1 MNLLRH
7 TAPQSSGAAGIAE
20 VLRHTKIGS
29 AQPEQVRGHGPSSF
43 LDRTSNFGCVLC
55 PPHPPP
61 PQRLSVQEVPPL
73 LNGDSARSQQQQR
86 VLPSSHSDTGT
97 TQGSP
102 QVFRSLA
109 FGGGGGAAGGSSQGS
124 SPQHASTPVS
134 ASASPLPDAADPD
147 PAAAGIPAQPSALLL
162 TSTSN
167 LSPCLIPSTVMS
179 LSQLSPT
186 GGSLQGMTV
195 PIPHSAPH
203 SPPLPHSAP
212 LSRAM
217 TPVQLLHQQVG
228 PGASNTLSASHNPWF
243 LKSAEM
249 SATATLPLPRRPV
262 SEMRLGGF
270 QGETNLPRF
279 RRGSTEASEL
289 LEKLP
294 VFTRFHH
301 GNAASLSSAG
311 SSLPRMLPL
320 SGPAHVE
327 AVFAHTPGAS
337 PGGGACLLHFLPGDN
352 ITLLISEPRDGWHY
366 GQNERT
372 GRCVSCSSQAQ
383 IFNRFK
389 TAKKKKKG

>member
-1 MNLLRH
+1 M
-7 TAPQSSGAAGIAE
+7 
-20 VLRHTKIGS
+20 
-29 AQPEQVRGHGPSSF
+29 
-43 LDRTSNFGCVLC
+43 
-55 PPHPPP
+55 
-61 PQRLSVQEVPPL
+61 
-73 LNGDSARSQQQQR
+73 
-86 VLPSSHSDTGT
+86 LPSSQSDTGT

-109 FGGGGGAAGGSSQGS
+109 LGGGAAGGSSQGS

-134 ASASPLPDAADPD
+134 ASASPLPDGGIGAAESDP
-147 PAAAGIPAQPSALLL
+147 GSPAQQNALLL
-162 TSTSN
+162 TNTSN

-186 GGSLQGMTV
+186 SSSLQGMTV

-228 PGASNTLSASHNPWF
+228 PGGSNTLSTSHNPWF
-243 LKSAEM
+243 LKTTEM

-270 QGETNLPRF
+270 QGETSHPPPPIPKENRKAFKP
-279 RRGSTEASEL
+279 

-294 VFTRFHH
+294 VGMSKLLFF
-301 GNAASLSSAG
+301 SAG

-337 PGGGACLLHFLPGDN
+337 PGGGAGGGACLLHFLPGDN

-372 GRCVSCSSQAQ
+372 GRYVSWNSQAELC
-383 IFNRFK
+383 NCSVK
-389 TAKKKKKG
+389 PWTV